1 MQQAGAKVSDK
12 KNVRRIDNHKRREQ
26 RLSMKRDKKHEA
38 ASRLAEA
45 SSKGS
50 QSIRDQS

>member
-12 KNVRRIDNHKRREQ
+12 QNVRRIDNHKRREQ
-26 RLSMKRDKKHEA
+26 RLSMKRYKKHVVV
-38 ASRLAEA
+38 SRLAEA
-45 SSKGS
+45 SSKGL